1 MKAII
6 LAAGKG
12 KRMGSKTDDIPKCMI
27 YYNGKPIIDYT
38 LDTLDRCGIDDII
51 IVTGYKSEVLESY
64 LKDRDIQF
72 IRNKYFDITNMVKT
86 LFCAESEMNDNI
98 IVSYSDIIFKKRVL
112 LSLMNNEE
120 DFVVTI
126 DKKWRNLWDLRMD
139 DPLKDAE
146 TLKIDDGYILE
157 IGEKPLSFDDIEG
170 QYIGLFKI
178 SDIILGR
185 VKNFYHNLDKSK
197 SYDGN
202 NFNNMYMTSFL
213 QLIIDHLMPIKADLI
228 EGGWLE
234 FDTEE
239 DLEVYTND
247 NIII

>member
-1 MKAII
+1 MKGII

-12 KRMGSKTDDIPKCMI
+12 ERMESETEDKPKCLI
-27 YYNGKPIIDYT
+27 QYKGKAIIDYILET
-38 LDTLDRCGIDDII
+38 LYECGINDII
-51 IVTGYKSEVLESY
+51 IVTGYKSEILESY

-72 IRNKYFDITNMVKT
+72 IKNKHFDITNMVKT

-112 LSLMNNEE
+112 LSLMNNKEN
-120 DFVVTI
+120 FVVTI

-139 DPLKDAE
+139 DPLQDAE
-146 TLKIDDGYILE
+146 TLKIDDGYISE
-157 IGEKPLSFDDIEG
+157 IGEKPLSYDDIEG

-178 SDIILGR
+178 SDIILDR
-185 VKNFYHNLDKSK
+185 VKIFYHNLDKST

-202 NFNNMYMTSFL
+202 NFNNMFMTSFL

-234 FDTEE
+234 FDTKL
-239 DLEVYTND
+239 DLASYNSYSL
-247 NIII
+247 